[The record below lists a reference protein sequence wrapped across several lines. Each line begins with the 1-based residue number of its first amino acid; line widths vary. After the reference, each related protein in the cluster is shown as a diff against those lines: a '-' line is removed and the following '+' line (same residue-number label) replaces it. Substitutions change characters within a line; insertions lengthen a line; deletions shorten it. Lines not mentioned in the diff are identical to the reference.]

1 MDKAFHFA
9 IPSIE
14 WSALLPIIIVA
25 LTGICAFVVEMFQPK
40 RENTL
45 IVGISLGGLI
55 LAAFTLFFQMD
66 QPVYTT
72 AGDLLLRDPF
82 GTAIQWIL
90 LVASALTILFS
101 ESYLREKRI
110 PFGEFYPLVLWST
123 VGAMIMSTTSN
134 LLVVFLG
141 LEILSV
147 SLYVMAGMSRSE
159 EKSEESALKYFL
171 LGAFASGFLLYGIA
185 FVYGA
190 TGGLDIDFVG
200 AIWVHAEGATKPML
214 LFGLAL
220 MLIGLGFKTS
230 LVPFHQW
237 TPDVYQGAPT
247 NVTAFMATAG
257 KVAAFAALWR
267 VLNAFTP
274 LAHYW
279 VPALCTLAVLT
290 MFVGNFAALVQKDVK
305 RILGYSSISNA
316 GYMLIAIIAHSQ
328 NYRVGGSTLV
338 FFLLSYTLMSLGAF
352 AVVSLAAKNGMEGTK
367 LEDLNGM
374 WKRSPF
380 AALALVVFMASLI
393 GIPPTGGFFAKMLLF
408 FDALQTGYWP
418 LAVVLAVNSVISV
431 FYYLAIARAAFVAD
445 SEDSEY
451 KLAKVSPALASVCA
465 VCIVGVLGIA
475 ICYTPVANFLAS
487 R

>member
-14 WSALLPIIIVA
+14 WSALLPILIVA

-40 RENTL
+40 RENSL
-45 IVGISLGGLI
+45 IVGISIGGLI
-55 LAAFTLFFQMD
+55 LAAVSLFLQME
-66 QPVYTT
+66 QPVFAT

-82 GTAIQWIL
+82 GTAIEWIL

-101 ESYLREKRI
+101 DSYLKEKRI

-123 VGAMIMSTTSN
+123 VGAMIMSTTTN
-134 LLVVFLG
+134 LLVIFVG

-190 TGGLDIDFVG
+190 TGGLDLDFVA
-200 AIWVHAEGATKPML
+200 AILAQHSGSTKVML
-214 LFGLAL
+214 LFGLAM

-230 LVPFHQW
+230 LAPFHQW

-247 NVTAFMATAG
+247 NVTAFMAAAS
-257 KVAAFAALWR
+257 KVGAFAALWR
-267 VLNAFTP
+267 VLAAFAV
-274 LAHYW
+274 LGNYW
-279 VPALCTLAVLT
+279 VPVVSVLAVLT

-305 RILGYSSISNA
+305 RILGYSSIANA
-316 GYMLIAIIAHSQ
+316 GYLLIAVLAHAKDFHLGM
-328 NYRVGGSTLV
+328 NTVVY
-338 FFLLSYTLMSLGAF
+338 FLLSYTLMTVGAF
-352 AVVSLAAKNGMEGTK
+352 AVVSLGAKSGTEGTR

-374 WKRSPF
+374 WRRSPL
-380 AALALVVFMASLI
+380 AAVALVVFMASLI
-393 GIPPTGGFFAKMLLF
+393 GIPPTAGFVGKFLLF
-408 FDALQTGYWP
+408 FDALKTGMWP
-418 LAVVLAVNSVISV
+418 LALVLAVNSVISV
-431 FYYLAIARAAFVAD
+431 YYYLGIARAAFV
-445 SEDSEY
+445 EDQDE
-451 KLAKVSPALASVCA
+451 KGTRLAKLSPGISSVC
-465 VCIVGVLGIA
+465 VICIAGIFGIA
-475 ICYTPVANFLAS
+475 IFYSPIATFLAGK
-487 R
+487 

>member
-14 WSALLPIIIVA
+14 WSALLPIIVVA

-55 LAAFTLFFQMD
+55 LAGITLFLQMD
-66 QPVYTT
+66 QPSYTT

-90 LVASALTILFS
+90 IVASGLTILFS

-134 LLVVFLG
+134 LLVIFLG

-185 FVYGA
+185 FVYGS
-190 TGGLDIDFVG
+190 TGGLDIDYVG
-200 AIWVHAEGATKPML
+200 ATWLHATAATKPML

-247 NVTAFMATAG
+247 NVSAFMAAAG

-267 VLNAFTP
+267 VLNAFVP

-279 VPALCTLAVLT
+279 VPVLCTVAVLT

-305 RILGYSSISNA
+305 RILGYSSIANA
-316 GYMLIAIIAHSQ
+316 GYMLIAIIAHTQ
-328 NYRVGGSTLV
+328 DYKVGASTLV
-338 FFLLSYTLMSLGAF
+338 FFLLSYTLMTVGAF
-352 AVVSLAAKNGMEGTK
+352 AVVSLAAKSGTEGTK

-374 WKRSPF
+374 WRRSPF
-380 AALALVVFMASLI
+380 AAVALVIFMASLI

-418 LAVVLAVNSVISV
+418 LAIVLAVNSVISV
-431 FYYLAIARAAFVAD
+431 YYYLSIARAAFVTDATD
-445 SEDSEY
+445 EENQQS
-451 KLAKVSPALASVCA
+451 KTSPALASVCA
-465 VCIVGVLGIA
+465 LCIFGVFGIA
-475 ICYTPVANFLAS
+475 ICYSPVATFLSAH
-487 R
+487 

>member
-40 RENTL
+40 RENSL
-45 IVGISLGGLI
+45 IVGISVGGLI
-55 LAAFTLFFQMD
+55 LSGVALFLQMD
-66 QPVYTT
+66 QPVFAT
-72 AGDLLLRDPF
+72 AGELFLRDPF
-82 GTAIQWIL
+82 GTSIQFIL
-90 LVASALTILFS
+90 VLISALTILFS

-123 VGAMIMSTTSN
+123 VGAMIMATTSN
-134 LLVVFLG
+134 LLVIFLG

-171 LGAFASGFLLYGIA
+171 LGAFASGFLLYGIS
-185 FVYGA
+185 FVYGS
-190 TGGLDIDFVG
+190 TGGLDLDFVSTTW
-200 AIWVHAEGATKPML
+200 AHHTDATKPML

-247 NVTAFMATAG
+247 NVSSFMATAS

-267 VLNAFTP
+267 ILNAFGP
-274 LAHYW
+274 LASYW
-279 VPALCTLAVLT
+279 VPVISVLAILT
-290 MFVGNFAALVQKDVK
+290 MFAGNFAALVQKDVK
-305 RILGYSSISNA
+305 RILGYSSIANA
-316 GYMLIAIIAHSQ
+316 GYVLIAFIAHSKD
-328 NYRVGGSTLV
+328 YKVGAGSLLY
-338 FFLLSYTLMSLGAF
+338 FLLSYSLMTIGAF
-352 AVVSLAAKNGMEGTK
+352 AVVSLGAKNGREGTK

-380 AALALVVFMASLI
+380 AAVALFVCMASLI
-393 GIPPTGGFFAKMLLF
+393 GLPPTGGFVGKFLLF
-408 FDALQTGYWP
+408 FDALRTGVWP
-418 LAVVLAVNSVISV
+418 LALVLAVNSVISV
-431 FYYLAIARAAFVAD
+431 YYYLAIARAAFVAD
-445 SEDSEY
+445 SDESEA
-451 KLAKVSPALASVCA
+451 KLSKMSRSSTSVCA
-465 VCIVGVLGIA
+465 ICVAGVIGIA
-475 ICYTPVANFLAS
+475 ILYTPVSSFLAG